1 MFDVWTGDVVEPTVV
16 SFTTSDAD
24 CAVSASA
31 DRDWLMVEVDTSAN
45 EPSLRIQVVEDA
57 LVSGADVGVVTLQG
71 PDGAPVASIDVDLRA
86 LTPGSAGASRHV
98 VVIGIDGL
106 RPDALQSADAPHLA
120 SLFARGRST
129 YEASTQLTTL
139 TKSGPGWA
147 SILTGV
153 EATKH
158 LVDSNDDLAEM
169 DFTYATMVQRVES
182 AGLDAKVVT
191 NWFGIAVLTEDG
203 LDKQTFPG
211 NDVAVGD
218 AAVGHLSGDAPVLL
232 FLQFDQVDVAG
243 HLHGFS
249 PDIPQ
254 YVTAIEN
261 VDDLVGEIVD
271 AVIERPSIAQEDW
284 LFVVVTD
291 HSGQDK
297 DHGPM
302 DTIHR
307 TIPLAFAGPTVPH
320 EALPARGG
328 AEPAPSHMDVA
339 PSAYAF
345 LGITTSD
352 EWGLDGV
359 ARVAAP

>member
-1 MFDVWTGDVVEPTVV
+1 
-16 SFTTSDAD
+16 
-24 CAVSASA
+24 
-31 DRDWLMVEVDTSAN
+31 
-45 EPSLRIQVVEDA
+45 
-57 LVSGADVGVVTLQG
+57 
-71 PDGAPVASIDVDLRA
+71 
-86 LTPGSAGASRHV
+86 
-98 VVIGIDGL
+98 
-106 RPDALQSADAPHLA
+106 
-120 SLFARGRST
+120 
-129 YEASTQLTTL
+129 
-139 TKSGPGWA
+139 
-147 SILTGV
+147 LTGV

-169 DFTYATMVQRVES
+169 DFTYATMVQRAVD
-182 AGLDAKVVT
+182 AGFDAKVVT

-218 AAVGHLSGDAPVLL
+218 AAVAHVSGAAPQLL

-271 AVIERPSIAQEDW
+271 AVVERPTIAQENW

-302 DTIHR
+302 DAIHQ

-320 EALPARGG
+320 ETLLSTGG
-328 AEPAPSHMDVA
+328 ADPGPSHMDVA

-352 EWGLDGV
+352 EWSLDGV
-359 ARVAAP
+359 ARVTAP